1 MEITVACRNRER
13 ADMVQ
18 SIVVFYA
25 QELKIQRSRYNVHVV
40 LKSGMRR
47 NDGIRGV
54 LSLSPDYPDTLIM
67 HVDSRL
73 DFETLTAT
81 LAHEMIHVKQYARG
95 QIKAQSRGSRVYHT
109 WLGKRYRGNYYDSP
123 WEQDA
128 FRNERL
134 LANKIARLLD
144 A

>member
-1 MEITVACRNRER
+1 MEITVAGRNRKR
-13 ADMVQ
+13 ADMVE
-18 SIVVFYA
+18 SILMFYA

-40 LKSGMRR
+40 LKTGMRR
-47 NDGIRGV
+47 NDGMRGI
-54 LSLSPDYPDTLIM
+54 LSLSVDYPDTLIM

-73 DFETLTAT
+73 DFDTLTAT

-95 QIKAQSRGSRVYHT
+95 QIKVQTRGSRVYHT
-109 WLGKRYRGNYYDSP
+109 WLGKRFRGNYYDSP

-134 LANKIARLLD
+134 LANQLAKILE
-144 A
+144 